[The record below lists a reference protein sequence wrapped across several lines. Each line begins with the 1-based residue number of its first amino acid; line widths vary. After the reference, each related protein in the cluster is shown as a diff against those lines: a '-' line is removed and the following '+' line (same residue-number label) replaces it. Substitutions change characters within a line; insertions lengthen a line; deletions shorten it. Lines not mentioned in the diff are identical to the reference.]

1 MDSTGFDT
9 WTRRRL
15 GVGGAAAAALAGLA
29 GLHAADAKKKKHKH
43 KKKKNKDKPAPPP
56 NPDATGQLVR
66 STAAQGANCI
76 AGASG
81 TIELFKLDG
90 AEKMVVN
97 VSGLPSN
104 TEFDVFVIQIPDAD
118 FGLSWYQGDLET
130 DGNGKGSQEFIGRFN
145 IETFIVAPG
154 NEPAPLIH
162 TDPPF
167 PDAAANPATAPV
179 HTFHVGLWFNS
190 ASDAEAAGCPNTVT
204 PFNGDHTAGVQ
215 ALKTVEVAG
224 KGPLAQLGS

>member
-9 WTRRRL
+9 WTRRRF
-15 GVGGAAAAALAGLA
+15 GIGGAATAALAGLA
-29 GLHAADAKKKKHKH
+29 GLHAADAKKKKHKNK
-43 KKKKNKDKPAPPP
+43 KKKKNKNKDKPV

-66 STAAQGANCI
+66 STVAQGANCI
-76 AGASG
+76 ANAAG

-97 VSGLPSN
+97 VSGLPAN
-104 TEFDVFVIQIPDAD
+104 TAFDVFVIQAPDAA
-118 FGLSWYQGDLET
+118 FGMSWYQGDLQT
-130 DGNGKGSQEFIGRFN
+130 DGSGKGTQEFIGRFN

-154 NEPAPLIH
+154 ALPAPQIH

-167 PDAAANPATAPV
+167 PDALANPATDPV

-190 ASDAEAAGCPNTVT
+190 ADDADAAGCPNTVT
-204 PFNGDHTAGVQ
+204 PFNGDHTAGIQ
-215 ALKTVEVAG
+215 ALKTVEVGG

>member
-9 WTRRRL
+9 WTRRRF
-15 GVGGAAAAALAGLA
+15 GVGGAAAAALVGLA
-29 GLHAADAKKKKHKH
+29 GLHSADAKKH
-43 KKKKNKDKPAPPP
+43 KKKKKKKNKNNPPA

-66 STAAQGANCI
+66 STAAAGANCI

-97 VSGLPSN
+97 VSGLPAN
-104 TEFDVFVIQIPDAD
+104 TEFDVFVIQAPDAD

-130 DGNGKGSQEFIGRFN
+130 DGNGKGTQEFIGRFN

-154 NEPAPLIH
+154 AVAAPVIH
-162 TDPPF
+162 NDPPF
-167 PDAAANPATAPV
+167 PDANTNPTTNPV

-190 ASDAEAAGCPNTVT
+190 AADAQAAGCPNTET
-204 PFNGDHTAGVQ
+204 PFNGDHTAGIQ
-215 ALKTVEVAG
+215 ALKTVEVGG
-224 KGPLAQLGS
+224 KGPLAQLSS

>member
-9 WTRRRL
+9 WTRRRF
-15 GVGGAAAAALAGLA
+15 GVGGAAAAALVGLA
-29 GLHAADAKKKKHKH
+29 GLHSADAKKH
-43 KKKKNKDKPAPPP
+43 KKKKKKKNKNNNNPPA

-66 STAAQGANCI
+66 STAAAGANCI
-76 AGASG
+76 AAASG

-97 VSGLPSN
+97 VSGLPAN
-104 TEFDVFVIQIPDAD
+104 TEFDVFVIQVPDAD

-145 IETFIVAPG
+145 IESFIVAPG
-154 NEPAPLIH
+154 NEPAPQVH

-190 ASDAEAAGCPNTVT
+190 AADAQAAGCPNTET
-204 PFNGDHTAGVQ
+204 PFNGDHTAGIQ
-215 ALKTVEVAG
+215 ALKTVEVGG
-224 KGPLAQLGS
+224 KGPLAQLSS

>member
-9 WTRRRL
+9 WTRRRF

-29 GLHAADAKKKKHKH
+29 GLHAADAKKKHKKK
-43 KKKKNKDKPAPPP
+43 KKKKNKPNPPP
-56 NPDATGQLVR
+56 TPNATGQLVR

-76 AGASG
+76 ANAAG

-97 VSGLPSN
+97 VSGLPAN
-104 TEFDVFVIQIPDAD
+104 TEFDVFVIQVPDAD

-130 DGNGKGSQEFIGRFN
+130 DGSGKGTQEFIGRFS

-154 NEPAPLIH
+154 GEPAPVIH

-167 PDAAANPATAPV
+167 PDASATLGTAPV

-190 ASDAEAAGCPNTVT
+190 PADAAAAGCPNVET

-215 ALKTVEVAG
+215 ALKTVAVGG

>member
-9 WTRRRL
+9 WTRRRF
-15 GVGGAAAAALAGLA
+15 GVGGAATAALMGLA
-29 GLHAADAKKKKHKH
+29 SLHGADAKKKKHKN
-43 KKKKNKDKPAPPP
+43 KKKQKKNDKPPT
-56 NPDATGQLVR
+56 PDATGQLVR
-66 STAAQGANCI
+66 STVAQGANCI
-76 AGASG
+76 ANATG

-97 VSGLPSN
+97 VSGLPAN
-104 TEFDVFVIQIPDAD
+104 TEFDVFVIQAPDAT
-118 FGLSWYQGDLET
+118 FGMSWYQGDLET
-130 DGNGKGSQEFIGRFN
+130 DGNGNGTQEFIGRFN

-154 NEPAPLIH
+154 VLPAPQIH

-167 PDAAANPATAPV
+167 PDALANPTTDPV

-190 ASDAEAAGCPNTVT
+190 TADAAAAGCPNTET
-204 PFNGDHTAGVQ
+204 PFNGDHTAGIQ
-215 ALKTVEVAG
+215 ALKTVEVSG